1 MKTKVMISAAVIA
14 AGMLVSCSNENVVNE
29 QAIDGHSASMLNIV
43 PSVGGGSRAGFV
55 PKTAWN
61 TGDAMGLFMYK
72 ATGWGDAYPRYDAQ
86 NNKSTKTADGWSQEN
101 PVYLLSD
108 KATIWA
114 YYPYNQAVVDGTKVP
129 VPINVSTHID
139 YMWGKSANQV
149 SVIETDAII
158 PMKHALSQFVI
169 RLKVSPE
176 YRNDGN
182 LTSAKLKSKAAKFG
196 TSGTMNL
203 NDNGKI
209 TFSPTSTELSW
220 SPNTTIPAQGSP
232 AVDFAAAVY
241 PMTLASGE
249 VSMEVV
255 IDGATY
261 TYSIPQINW
270 EAGKRYIYSI
280 TMRSN
285 DAEIGG
291 DDGQSVTIEEW
302 TSSEDDVTLVP
313 VK

>member
-1 MKTKVMISAAVIA
+1 MISAAVIA
-14 AGMLVSCSNENVVNE
+14 AGMLASCSNKEIVDE
-29 QAIDGHSASMLNIV
+29 QPETDGVSASVLNIV
-43 PSVGGGSRAGFV
+43 PTVGTDTRAGFV
-55 PKTAWN
+55 PKTEWAVN
-61 TGDAMGLFMYK
+61 DAMGLFMYK

-86 NNKSTKTADGWSQEN
+86 NNKSTKTAAGWSQAK

-114 YYPYNQAVVDGTKVP
+114 YYPYNQAVADGTKVP
-129 VPINVSTHID
+129 VPINAGTSVD
-139 YMWGKSANQV
+139 YMWGKSTNQV
-149 SVIETDAII
+149 SVIETDAVI
-158 PMKHALSQFVI
+158 PMKHALSQLVI

-176 YRNDGN
+176 YHNDGN

-203 NDNGKI
+203 NDNGRI
-209 TFSPTSTELSW
+209 IFSPTSTELSW
-220 SPNTTIPAQGSP
+220 TPNTTIPAQGNPSV
-232 AVDFAAAVY
+232 ASAAAIY
-241 PMTLASGE
+241 PMSLASGE

-261 TYSIPQINW
+261 TYSIPQISW

-291 DDGQSVTIEEW
+291 ENGQSVTIEPW
-302 TSSEDDVTLVP
+302 GSSESDVTLVP